1 MYGWFIKQF
10 VKFMKFKSSEVHE
23 VATKLTKIEKGGR
36 RSKINMSA
44 LNQKIS
50 GQLIQIFLL

>member
-36 RSKINMSA
+36 SKINMSA
-44 LNQKIS
+44 LNQKI
-50 GQLIQIFLL
+50 

>member
-10 VKFMKFKSSEVHE
+10 VKFMKFKSLEVHE
-23 VATKLTKIEKGGR
+23 VATKLTKIEKGG